1 MARTKRAWQSLQ
13 LKATAGSIAALV
25 LLPALALVLAPRPR
39 AQGLERLL
47 PVRQLKHFQAQ
58 AVAIIGVNAEV
69 SALLQGGDHTEY
81 FTDRAAHRP
90 GQGIQAHGLF
100 GIGQH
105 FQDVQACVQG
115 RCSVFWRFGG
125 STHRDKSNHL

>member
-1 MARTKRAWQSLQ
+1 MAR
-13 LKATAGSIAALV
+13 LV
-25 LLPALALVLAPRPR
+25 GPPGQFPHQGYGRGH
-39 AQGLERLL
+39 QGLERLL

-69 SALLQGGDHTEY
+69 SALLQGCDHTEY

-90 GQGIQAHGLF
+90 GQGIEAHGLF

-105 FQDVQACVQG
+105 FQDV
-115 RCSVFWRFGG
+115 
-125 STHRDKSNHL
+125 